1 MDRGWNTPFHP
12 DDKQRARDAWNHA
25 TQTGET
31 YRVESRLRAA
41 DGRYRWFLMKGE
53 PLRDAP
59 GQIVKW
65 FGTCTDI
72 TEFKRTQENSPQGE
86 RL

>member
-1 MDRGWNTPFHP
+1 
-12 DDKQRARDAWNHA
+12 
-25 TQTGET
+25 
-31 YRVESRLRAA
+31 
-41 DGRYRWFLMKGE
+41 MKGT
-53 PLRDAP
+53 PLRDAT

-72 TEFKRTQENSPQGE
+72 TEFKRTQELSPQGE